1 MLRFSSADCSS
12 YNSFLFPDVVG
23 AFKMTEITSLA
34 SSLVDENRD
43 ILENVGS
50 VNPAHEAL
58 SNPEFETPTQ
68 LSTAG
73 EETKLPELQVTNIQL
88 EDGEEDNSDEW
99 WNYVHSM
106 VKKDEAEA
114 PENNKNNNDD
124 DIIPAR

>member
-1 MLRFSSADCSS
+1 MLRFSSADYSS

-23 AFKMTEITSLA
+23 AFTMTEITSLA

-73 EETKLPELQVTNIQL
+73 EETN
-88 EDGEEDNSDEW
+88 
-99 WNYVHSM
+99 
-106 VKKDEAEA
+106 
-114 PENNKNNNDD
+114 
-124 DIIPAR
+124 